1 MFKLCKLSVFQ
12 NNKKLALLSVLIFSI
27 VLGGVFS
34 FQLVI
39 KPYILI
45 LRDAEHVPCDQLPD
59 LSQAEKIYNEHLDT
73 VEQIE
78 NISPDNVFVLLIERC
93 PGKGEVEI
101 QYDTMST
108 RKQIK
113 NLIGDTF
120 FGIPYVMFNI

>member
-1 MFKLCKLSVFQ
+1 LRKLFVFQ
-12 NNKKLALLSVLIFSI
+12 HNKKWVLLVVFISGII
-27 VLGGVFS
+27 LGGAIIFYWVVEPLFIIG
-34 FQLVI
+34 QDT
-39 KPYILI
+39 K
-45 LRDAEHVPCDQLPD
+45 RVPCDQLPNM
-59 LSQAEKIYNEHLDT
+59 SQAEQIYNEHLDT

-78 NISPDNVFVLLIERC
+78 NINPGNVFVSLVERC

-113 NLIGDTF
+113 DLIGDTF